1 MDIYLSDLNADHAI
15 ATEPV
20 DFPSLAAKLRQLTV
34 AQKVLIKLLDDPR
47 WTLAI
52 LRRVCPIIFFPPK
65 WFTAIVLSIRP
76 NARIRKYALITRYD
90 DVMEVLGR
98 DRDFPAP
105 YGPSFKLLDRTGENF
120 LLAMSRDEK
129 YCAIHAEAMKI
140 FRRSDL
146 PRIAAFSSKRA
157 EALVA
162 DGRGEID
169 SMAGLLTQVPLDIVG
184 HYFGV
189 PSNDPNFALWLLAM
203 SGASF
208 LDPDD
213 NSDLKQAG
221 LSAAKNVGP
230 LVDETILRAKAAPP
244 DDNTIV
250 GRFVAAQRD
259 VPRVLTDDVIRATIV
274 GFMLGFVPTNN
285 LASGKILEWLLRYP
299 DVLFMAA
306 NAAQSGDDDLLGRVL
321 FEALRF
327 HPIPPPGRFR
337 LCPEDTRVAAGT
349 PREKTIQGGTNVFAS
364 TLSASFD
371 PRHVPNPDR
380 FDPYRSVADT
390 MRFGWG
396 QHWCIGFGI
405 AVAQMTQTFKPL
417 LRRGGLRRAPGKRG
431 QPAYF
436 AGLFYERLFVTYRG

>member
-1 MDIYLSDLNADHAI
+1 MDISRPDRNADRAVSI
-15 ATEPV
+15 EPR
-20 DFPSLAAKLRQLTV
+20 DFPSLAAKLRELTV
-34 AQKVLIKLLDDPR
+34 ARKVLMKLLDDPR
-47 WTLAI
+47 WALAI
-52 LRRVCPIIFFPPK
+52 LRRVCPITCFPPK
-65 WFTAIVLSIRP
+65 WFTAIIRSIWP
-76 NARIRKYALITRYD
+76 NARIRKYALVTRYD
-90 DVMEVLGR
+90 DVMEILGR

-120 LLAMSRDEK
+120 LLAMKRDEK

-146 PRIAAFSSKRA
+146 TRIAAFSAERA

-162 DGRGEID
+162 DGHGEID
-169 SMAGLLTQVPLDIVG
+169 SMAGLLTQVPVDIVG

-189 PSNDPNFALWLLAM
+189 PSNDPNFALRLLAM

-208 LDPDD
+208 LSPDD
-213 NSDLKQAG
+213 NSDLKRAG

-230 LVDETILRAKAAPP
+230 LVDEAILRSKAAPP
-244 DDNTIV
+244 DTIV

-285 LASGKILEWLLRYP
+285 LASGKIMEWLLRYP
-299 DVLFMAA
+299 DVLSMAE

-371 PRHVPNPDR
+371 PLHVPNPNR

-417 LRRGGLRRAPGKRG
+417 LRRGRLRRAPGKRG

-436 AGLFYERLFVTYRG
+436 AGGLFYEHLFVTYRG